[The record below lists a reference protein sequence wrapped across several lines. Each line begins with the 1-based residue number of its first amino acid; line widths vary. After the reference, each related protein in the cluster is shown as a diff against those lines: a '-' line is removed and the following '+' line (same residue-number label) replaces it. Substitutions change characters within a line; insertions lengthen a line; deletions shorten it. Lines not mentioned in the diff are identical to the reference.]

1 MTRYEIIKLNE
12 QLFRLLNDNG
22 IDTKDLNYLPMVEEF
37 RKMKSKKH
45 KVNNIVAYL
54 SNKYG
59 ITERGIYKI
68 VKRFGER
75 VKV

>member
-45 KVNNIVAYL
+45 KVNYIVDYL

>member
-1 MTRYEIIKLNE
+1 MTRYEIIKMNE

-22 IDTKDLNYLPMVEEF
+22 IDPKDLNYLPMVEAF

-45 KVNNIVAYL
+45 KVNYIVAYL

-68 VKRFGER
+68 VKRFNGR
-75 VKV
+75 IKV

>member
-1 MTRYEIIKLNE
+1 MTRYEIIKMNE

-22 IDTKDLNYLPMVEEF
+22 IDPKDLQYLPMVEEY

-45 KVNNIVAYL
+45 KVNYIVCYL
-54 SNKYG
+54 SEKYD

-75 VKV
+75 VRV

>member
-45 KVNNIVAYL
+45 KVNYIAAYL

>member
-45 KVNNIVAYL
+45 KVNYIVAYL
-54 SNKYG
+54 SNMYG

>member
-45 KVNNIVAYL
+45 KVNYIVAYL

-59 ITERGIYKI
+59 ITGRGIYKI

>member
-1 MTRYEIIKLNE
+1 MTRYEIIKMNE

-45 KVNNIVAYL
+45 KVNYIVVYL
-54 SNKYG
+54 SNKYD

>member
-1 MTRYEIIKLNE
+1 MTRYEIIKMNE

-22 IDTKDLNYLPMVEEF
+22 IDPKDLQYIPMVEEY

-45 KVNNIVAYL
+45 KVNYIVCYL
-54 SNKYG
+54 SEKYD

-75 VKV
+75 IKV

>member
-1 MTRYEIIKLNE
+1 MTRYEILKMNE

-22 IDTKDLNYLPMVEEF
+22 IDTKDLQYLPMVEEF

-45 KVNNIVAYL
+45 KVNYIVCFL
-54 SNKYG
+54 SEKYEMS
-59 ITERGIYKI
+59 ERGIYKI

-75 VKV
+75 IKV

>member
-1 MTRYEIIKLNE
+1 MNE

-22 IDTKDLNYLPMVEEF
+22 IDPKDLQYIPMVEEY

-45 KVNNIVAYL
+45 KVNYIVCYL
-54 SNKYG
+54 SEKYD

-75 VKV
+75 IKV

>member
-45 KVNNIVAYL
+45 KVNYIVVYL

>member
-1 MTRYEIIKLNE
+1 MTRYEILKMNE

-22 IDTKDLNYLPMVEEF
+22 IDTKDLQYIPMVEEF

-45 KVNNIVAYL
+45 KVNYIVCFL
-54 SNKYG
+54 SEKYDMS
-59 ITERGIYKI
+59 ERGIYKI

-75 VKV
+75 IKI

>member
-1 MTRYEIIKLNE
+1 MTRYEIIKMNE

-22 IDTKDLNYLPMVEEF
+22 IDTKDLNYLPMIEEF

-45 KVNNIVAYL
+45 KVNYIVVYL
-54 SNKYG
+54 SSKYD

>member
-45 KVNNIVAYL
+45 KVNYIVAYL
-54 SNKYG
+54 SNKYVLPSVAF
-59 ITERGIYKI
+59 TRLLNVLEK
-68 VKRFGER
+68 E
-75 VKV
+75 

>member
-1 MTRYEIIKLNE
+1 MTRYEIIKMNE
-12 QLFRLLNDNG
+12 QLFRLMNDNG
-22 IDTKDLNYLPMVEEF
+22 IDTKDLQYLPMVEEY
-37 RKMKSKKH
+37 RKMKTKKH
-45 KVNNIVAYL
+45 KVNYIVAHL
-54 SNKYG
+54 SSKYD